1 MTGFEELIQKKSKG
15 SLKVYLGYAPG
26 VWKTY
31 EMLQEGHRLKSRG
44 LDVVVGYVEPHNR
57 SETQALVEGLE
68 KLPVK
73 IYTFNGQDL
82 PELDVEA
89 IYRRN
94 PGLVLVDELAH
105 TNATGSKNEKR
116 YEDILDILDHGI
128 NVISTMNVQHLEA
141 VAGKVTLCTL
151 APVEER
157 IPDQML
163 RRADQIVFVDVSMED
178 LRERLRAGKIYDKAR
193 AEQALVNFFTYENL
207 SFLREICLREVA
219 GDQFRKIE
227 QQELLKK
234 EAVDIAQEAV
244 MVALSSDPSHA
255 QVLLRK
261 STRLAAQ
268 LSTRC
273 YAVYVQKKKE
283 SPINIDS
290 ALQTKLQNNLRI
302 AKTLGAEVITLQED
316 NIVEALVN
324 FAVTHHVKHAVFGK
338 SRRTPLMD
346 LVKGSV
352 ILQFIHDSVGIDV
365 HIVTTTAEEDNVVT
379 A

>member
-1 MTGFEELIQKKSKG
+1 MTGFDELIQKKSKG

-26 VWKTY
+26 VGKTY
-31 EMLQEGHRLKSRG
+31 EMLQEGHRLRSRG
-44 LDVVVGYVEPHNR
+44 LDVVIGYVETHNR

-68 KLPVK
+68 KISVK
-73 IYTFNGQDL
+73 IHTLNGHDL
-82 PELDVEA
+82 PELDLEA
-89 IYRRN
+89 LYRRN
-94 PGLVLVDELAH
+94 PGLVLVDDLAH
-105 TNATGSKNEKR
+105 SNIAGAKNEKR
-116 YEDILDILDHGI
+116 YEDILEILDHGI
-128 NVISTMNVQHLEA
+128 NVISTMNVQHLES

-151 APVEER
+151 APVQDR
-157 IPDQML
+157 VPDQML

-178 LRERLRAGKIYDKAR
+178 LRERLRAGKIYEKAR
-193 AEQALVNFFTYENL
+193 AEQALMHFFTYENL

-227 QQELLKK
+227 QQDLLKK
-234 EAVDIAQEAV
+234 EAVDLAEEAV

-261 STRLAAQ
+261 ATRLAAQ

-283 SPINIDS
+283 LPINIDS
-290 ALQTKLQNNLRI
+290 TLQGKLQSNLRM

-324 FAVTHHVKHAVFGK
+324 FAVTHHVMHAVFGK

-352 ILQFIHDSVGIDV
+352 ILQFVHDSVGIDI
-365 HIVTTTAEEDNVVT
+365 HIVTTTAEEDHVVT

>member
-1 MTGFEELIQKKSKG
+1 MTGFDELIQKKSKG

-26 VWKTY
+26 VGKTY
-31 EMLQEGHRLKSRG
+31 EMLQEGHRLKGRG
-44 LDVVVGYVEPHNR
+44 LDVVIGYVEAHHR
-57 SETQALVEGLE
+57 SETLGLLEGLE
-68 KLPVK
+68 RLPVK
-73 IYTFNGQDL
+73 IYTLDGQDL

-89 IYRRN
+89 LYRRN
-94 PGLVLVDELAH
+94 PGLVLIDELAH
-105 TNATGSKNEKR
+105 TNAAGAKNEKR
-116 YEDILDILDHGI
+116 YQDILDILDHGI
-128 NVISTMNVQHLEA
+128 NVISTMNVQHLES

-151 APVEER
+151 APVQER

-178 LRERLRAGKIYDKAR
+178 LRERLRVGKVYDKAR
-193 AEQALVNFFTYENL
+193 AEQALMHFFTYENL

-227 QQELLKK
+227 QQDLLKK

-261 STRLAAQ
+261 ATRLAAQ

-273 YAVYVQKKKE
+273 FAVYVQKKKE
-283 SPINIDS
+283 LPINIDA
-290 ALQTKLQNNLRI
+290 ALQKKLQNNLRM

-324 FAVTHHVKHAVFGK
+324 FAVIHHVKHAVFGK
-338 SRRTPLMD
+338 SRRTPLID

-365 HIVTTTAEEDNVVT
+365 HIVTTTAEEDHVIT
-379 A
+379 S